1 MFDSLIANILITF
14 YVLLIVMNTYVF
26 LYQRTVRKVY
36 MTYPNHKE
44 LINKLYP
51 TSYITMLAI
60 SYLRYILLII
70 AFFYSWSL
78 ALASAILGWILS
90 TWWPAR
96 SDYKN
101 ILIMKSQIHKVG
113 NLYNRAMIDMELDE
127 ILNKH
132 YNMNYHEN

>member
-1 MFDSLIANILITF
+1 MFDSLIANILIAF
-14 YVLLIVMNTYVF
+14 YVLLIAMNTYVF

-36 MTYPNHKE
+36 MTYPNNKE

-51 TSYITMLAI
+51 TSYIKMLYI

-78 ALASAILGWILS
+78 TLASAILGWILS

-96 SDYKN
+96 SD
-101 ILIMKSQIHKVG
+101 
-113 NLYNRAMIDMELDE
+113 
-127 ILNKH
+127 
-132 YNMNYHEN
+132 